1 MHMLDCSLLTS
12 FLVYGEKKKNS
23 CEETLP
29 YFRRKQGIL
38 EIQNV
43 NIYSAKTF
51 QATLIFPI
59 VESYAPGF

>member
-12 FLVYGEKKKNS
+12 FLVYDEKKRTR
-23 CEETLP
+23 EETLP

-43 NIYSAKTF
+43 NIYSAKKF
-51 QATLIFPI
+51 QAALIFPI
-59 VESYAPGF
+59 VESYAPGA